1 MKSIKDAANQ
11 LKPFFLANGF
21 FRKGNNFIKIENCFI
36 FLICFHHGCA
46 LTPEFYVIP
55 LYYPYYMKTIPFGS
69 EFSEYKKLYVN
80 FVDYHQDPVDD
91 SAIPYITNKNQKSID
106 FDKWIHDVEKFCENH
121 IFPLLS
127 QVSSLH
133 QMRAF
138 LNRGFFSVRSEWSN
152 MTLVD
157 YHELKAYTQ
166 FVMSEYDAMQSSIQA
181 GIRAIDTWHVLD
193 SIRVQW
199 KDELQILNAKKD
211 LPNEEKSEWL
221 NDIVSNTLNI
231 WLGKNWETVIKN
243 RLTLPLDFSSC

>member
-36 FLICFHHGCA
+36 FLICFHHGYA

-55 LYYPYYMKTIPFGS
+55 LYYPYSMKTIPFGS
-69 EFSEYKKLYVN
+69 EFSEYKKLRVK
-80 FVDYHQDPVDD
+80 FDDYFQLDERYL
-91 SAIPYITNKNQKSID
+91 PYMVNKNQRSMD

-121 IFPLLS
+121 IFPLIS

-138 LNRGFFSVRSEWSN
+138 LNRGLFSVRSEWSN

-157 YHELKAYTQ
+157 YHTLKAYTQ
-166 FVMSEYDAMQSSIQA
+166 FVMGEYDAMQSSIQE
-181 GIRAIDTWHVLD
+181 GIRAIDTWPVLD

-199 KDELQILNAKKD
+199 KNELLILNVKKN
-211 LPNEEKSEWL
+211 LSEQEKAEWL
-221 NDIVSNTLNI
+221 NDIVTNTLNI

-243 RLTLPLDFSSC
+243 RLNLPLDFSNC